1 VVRQKRPRLARRLRK
16 PFSNERER
24 AGSGVLQALPK
35 YALEVIQD
43 DGSGHRLY
51 ANYGRYAMACLLILS
66 PFTFHFSPF
75 TASLPFP
82 LAVDIDGVPL
92 SL

>member
-1 VVRQKRPRLARRLRK
+1 MPSVFL
-16 PFSNERER
+16 
-24 AGSGVLQALPK
+24 
-35 YALEVIQD
+35 
-43 DGSGHRLY
+43 
-51 ANYGRYAMACLLILS
+51 LLIVPNGPTPQTPN
-66 PFTFHFSPF
+66 PFIFHFSPF